1 MKLRN
6 KTEGVFGLKNLLVI
20 QSGGP
25 TAVINAS
32 LAGVIKGGFDHPKK
46 IGKVYGG
53 LYGIEGVE
61 EEKIV
66 PLERFKDPQLLELL
80 KQTPASYLGS
90 CRKKLPALEED
101 PAFYE
106 RIFEVFKKYK
116 IGYFFCIGGN
126 DSMDTVDRLS
136 RYAEQIGSDVRIIG
150 VPKTIDNDLAL
161 TDHTPGYGSAAKFIA
176 NSMRQLKK
184 DAEAYR
190 MPSVIVLE
198 AMGRNAG
205 WLTAAAALANDSA
218 TRAADIVCLPE
229 VNFELDNFLAKV
241 EKVSKEQET
250 VMIAVSEGIHD
261 KDGNYIKENE
271 STLKKEHDRFGHAV
285 LGGVGQIVRNSIA
298 ADLGLKVRSIE
309 LSTLQRCWASGASL
323 CDVNEAFD
331 VGYIGVGYACAG
343 ITGVVP
349 GFKRISDSPYKIE
362 IIPYSVKELA
372 NFEKKIP
379 REMISYDG
387 FGVTDEF
394 IKYAMPL
401 IEGEPQIKYVDGQM
415 QFAPRVW

>member
-1 MKLRN
+1 MR
-6 KTEGVFGLKNLLVI
+6 GVYGLKNLLVV

-25 TAVINAS
+25 TSVINSS
-32 LAGVIKGGFDHPKK
+32 LAGVIRGGFDHADK

-53 LYGIEGVE
+53 LFGIEGVE

-66 PLERFKDPQLLELL
+66 SLERFKDNQLIELL

-90 CRKKLPALEED
+90 CRKKLPAPEAD
-101 PAFYE
+101 KAFFD
-106 RIFEVFKKYK
+106 RIFEIFRKYD

-126 DSMDTVDRLS
+126 DSMDTVDKLS
-136 RYAEQIGSDVRIIG
+136 RYAAAIGSDIRVVG

-190 MPSVIVLE
+190 VPSAIVLE

-205 WLTAAAALANDSA
+205 WLAASAALANDS
-218 TRAADIVCLPE
+218 TMRAADIICLPE
-229 VNFELDNFLAKV
+229 TNFDLDSFLAKV
-241 EKVSKEQET
+241 EKVSREQEI
-250 VMIAVSEGIHD
+250 VMISVSEGIHD
-261 KDGNYIKENE
+261 KDGNYIMEN
-271 STLKKEHDRFGHAV
+271 TGKLKKEHDRFGHAA
-285 LGGVGQIVRNSIA
+285 LGGVGQIVKNSIS
-298 ADLGLKVRSIE
+298 DSLGLKVRSIE

-331 VGYIGVGYACAG
+331 AGYTAVDYACSG
-343 ITGVVP
+343 LTGVVP
-349 GFKRISDSPYKIE
+349 GFRRVSDNPYKME
-362 IIPYSVKELA
+362 IIPYNVKDIA
-372 NFEKKIP
+372 NVEKKIP
-379 REMISYDG
+379 NSMILDDG

-401 IEGEPQIKYVDGQM
+401 IEGEPQIVYQAGQM
-415 QFAPRVW
+415 QFAPKVW

>member
-1 MKLRN
+1 M
-6 KTEGVFGLKNLLVI
+6 KNLLVI

-32 LAGVIKGGFDHPKK
+32 LAGVIKSGFDHSDK

-53 LYGIEGVE
+53 LHGIEGVE

-66 PLERFKDPQLLELL
+66 PLERFKDAELLDLL
-80 KQTPASYLGS
+80 KQTPSAYLGS
-90 CRKKLPALEED
+90 CRKKLPSVEEGAEFFD
-101 PAFYE
+101 
-106 RIFEVFKKYK
+106 RIFEIFRKYN

-126 DSMDTVDRLS
+126 DSMDTVDKMS
-136 RYAEQIGSDVRIIG
+136 SYAEQIGSDVRVIG
-150 VPKTIDNDLAL
+150 IPKTIDNDLAL
-161 TDHTPGYGSAAKFIA
+161 TDHTPGYGSSAKFIA

-184 DAEAYR
+184 DAETYR
-190 MPSVIVLE
+190 LPSVIVLE

-205 WLTAAAALANDSA
+205 WLTAAAALANDSS
-218 TRAADIVCLPE
+218 TRAADIICLPE
-229 VNFELDNFLAKV
+229 VNFELDTFLAKV
-241 EKVSKEQET
+241 EKVSREQET

-261 KDGNYIKENE
+261 KKGNYIKENE
-271 STLKKEHDRFGHAV
+271 VTLKKEHDKFGHAA
-285 LGGVGQIVRNSIA
+285 LGGVGHIVRNSIA
-298 ADLGLKVRSIE
+298 KDLGLKVRSIE

-331 VGYIGVGYACAG
+331 AGYTGVGYACAG
-343 ITGVVP
+343 FTGVVP
-349 GFKRISDSPYKIE
+349 CFKRVSDNPYKIE
-362 IIPYSVKELA
+362 IIPYNVKSIA
-372 NFEKKIP
+372 NVEKKIP
-379 REMISYDG
+379 RSMISYDG

-415 QFAPRVW
+415 QFAPKMW

>member
-1 MKLRN
+1 M
-6 KTEGVFGLKNLLVI
+6 KNLLVI

-32 LAGVIKGGFDHPKK
+32 LAGVIRGGFDHADK

-61 EEKIV
+61 EERIV
-66 PLERFKDPQLLELL
+66 PLERFKDEGLLDLL

-90 CRKKLPALEED
+90 CRKKLPLPEED
-101 PAFYE
+101 KGFYE
-106 RIFEVFKKYK
+106 RIFAIFKKYD

-126 DSMDTVDRLS
+126 DSMDTVDKMS
-136 RYAEQIGSDVRIIG
+136 RYAEEIGSDVRVIG
-150 VPKTIDNDLAL
+150 VPKTIDNDLAI
-161 TDHTPGYGSAAKFIA
+161 TDHTPGYGSSAKFIA

-184 DAEAYR
+184 DAEVYR

-205 WLTAAAALANDSA
+205 WLTAAAALANDEL
-218 TRAADIVCLPE
+218 TRAADIICLPE
-229 VNFELDNFLAKV
+229 VNFDHDSFLAKV
-241 EKVSKEQET
+241 EKVSREQET
-250 VMIAVSEGIHD
+250 VMIAVSEGIRD
-261 KDGNYIKENE
+261 KDGNYIKENV

-331 VGYIGVGYACAG
+331 AGYTGVGYACADF
-343 ITGVVP
+343 TGVIP
-349 GFKRISDSPYKIE
+349 GFKRISDSPYKME
-362 IIPYSVKELA
+362 IIPYSVKDIA
-372 NFEKKIP
+372 NVEKKIP
-379 REMISYDG
+379 AEMISYDG

-394 IKYAMPL
+394 IRYAKPL
-401 IEGEPQIKYVDGQM
+401 IEGEPQIKYVDGQL
-415 QFAPRVW
+415 QFAPKVW

>member
-1 MKLRN
+1 M
-6 KTEGVFGLKNLLVI
+6 KNLLVI

-25 TAVINAS
+25 TAVINSS
-32 LAGVIKGGFDHPKK
+32 LAGVIKGGFDHGDK

-53 LYGIEGVE
+53 LYGIEGVG

-66 PLERFKDPQLLELL
+66 SLERFKEDGMLELL
-80 KQTPASYLGS
+80 KQTPSSYLGS
-90 CRKKLPALEED
+90 CRKKLPSLEED
-101 PAFYE
+101 RGFYE
-106 RIFEVFKKYK
+106 KIFEIFKKYD

-126 DSMDTVDRLS
+126 DSMDTVDKMS
-136 RYAEQIGSDVRIIG
+136 RYADEIDSDVRVIG

-161 TDHTPGYGSAAKFIA
+161 TDHTPGYGSSAKFIA

-184 DAEAYR
+184 DAEVYS

-205 WLTAAAALANDSA
+205 WLTAAAALANDGV

-229 VNFELDNFLAKV
+229 VDFEISSFLSKV
-241 EKVSKEQET
+241 EKVSREQET

-261 KDGNYIKENE
+261 KNGTYIMEGGSGVPKEN
-271 STLKKEHDRFGHAV
+271 DRFGHAA
-285 LGGVGQIVRNSIA
+285 LGGVGQIVRNSISRE
-298 ADLGLKVRSIE
+298 LGMKVRSIE

-331 VGYIGVGYACAG
+331 AGYAGVGYGCDG
-343 ITGVVP
+343 LTGVVP
-349 GFKRISDSPYKIE
+349 GFKRVSDKPYNIE
-362 IIPYSVKELA
+362 IIPYDVRQIA
-372 NFEKKIP
+372 NVEKKIP
-379 REMISYDG
+379 AKMISSDG

-394 IKYAMPL
+394 LRYAMPL
-401 IEGEPQIKYVDGQM
+401 IEGEPQIKYIDGQL
-415 QFAPRVW
+415 QFAPKVW

>member
-1 MKLRN
+1 M
-6 KTEGVFGLKNLLVI
+6 KNLLVI

-25 TAVINAS
+25 TAVINSS
-32 LAGVIKGGFDHPKK
+32 LAGVIKGGFDHGDK

-66 PLERFKDPQLLELL
+66 PLERFKDDELLNLL
-80 KQTPASYLGS
+80 KQTPSSYLGS
-90 CRKKLPALEED
+90 CRKKLPLPEED
-101 PAFYE
+101 KGFYD
-106 RIFEVFKKYK
+106 RIFDIFKKYD

-126 DSMDTVDRLS
+126 DSMDTVDKMS
-136 RYAEQIGSDVRIIG
+136 RYAAEIGSDIRVIG

-161 TDHTPGYGSAAKFIA
+161 TDHTPGYGSSAKFIA

-184 DAEAYR
+184 DAEVYR

-205 WLTAAAALANDSA
+205 WLTAAAALANDEL
-218 TRAADIVCLPE
+218 TRAADIICLPE
-229 VNFELDNFLAKV
+229 TAFDLDSFLAKV
-241 EKVSKEQET
+241 EKVSREQET
-250 VMIAVSEGIHD
+250 VMIAVSEGIRD
-261 KDGNYIKENE
+261 KNGHYIMENVK
-271 STLKKEHDRFGHAV
+271 TLKVEHDRFGHAA
-285 LGGVGQIVRNSIA
+285 LGGVGQIVRESISA
-298 ADLGLKVRSIE
+298 ELGLKVRSIE

-331 VGYIGVGYACAG
+331 AGYTGVGYACAG
-343 ITGVVP
+343 LTGVVP
-349 GFKRISDSPYKIE
+349 GFKRISDNPYKIE
-362 IIPYSVKELA
+362 IIPYNVKEIA
-372 NFEKKIP
+372 NVEKKIP
-379 REMISYDG
+379 KNMISHDG

-401 IEGEPQIKYVDGQM
+401 IEGEPQIKYNNGQL
-415 QFAPRVW
+415 QFAPKVW